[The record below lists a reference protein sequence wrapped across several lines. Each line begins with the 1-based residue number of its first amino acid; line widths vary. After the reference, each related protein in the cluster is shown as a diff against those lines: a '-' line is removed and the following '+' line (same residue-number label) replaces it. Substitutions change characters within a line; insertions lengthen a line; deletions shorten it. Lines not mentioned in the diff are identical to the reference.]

1 MKRREYKKLMKLL
14 KPYRIKKTKELSEFE
29 DDA

>member
-1 MKRREYKKLMKLL
+1 MKRREYKKLMKLF

-29 DDA
+29 DDG